1 MHRWADDLA
10 SQRRNPDR
18 NEHFIHDLNHQPPAL
33 KRGTCSPS
41 YIAGPVGRGERHS
54 VVRSMT
60 LPTLGQTETRSNAK
74 LTLSRSTIVQRCWES
89 TPPSILTLQT

>member
-41 YIAGPVGRGERHS
+41 YIAGRCRDQRLCSDAGSPRRLPFSLCLRLDVTIGEDGAS
-54 VVRSMT
+54 F
-60 LPTLGQTETRSNAK
+60 G
-74 LTLSRSTIVQRCWES
+74 
-89 TPPSILTLQT
+89 